1 MAETI
6 NITFNQLETSS
17 IIPSKK
23 FAIKVHTRDI
33 YDQTL
38 YAELWQINNKKT
50 TVIYLKKHQYFFFVI
65 KGNVNEADLSDK
77 LAEGFNSQELFGHN
91 NKNKY
96 GNLNSIYEFNANG
109 AYNDNSSYVNAAR
122 CEMAKIFV
130 NWIHTQDESLYASL
144 CKRGETS
151 GFTVVMVNWHGVCT
165 VINKSEFQKYHR
177 TINFKVYDA
186 DPFTMGFSN
195 ISGFFIHNGYL
206 SKGKYLTSNS
216 TYFLYNNDTYRSIAS
231 PTDATTIYSKYNSYE
246 DKTKLMICQCQNTIQ
261 TSTGGYYSSINAP
274 VLSNASYELDNNT
287 IIDAILAGVA
297 AGYNDYLSQFDAP
310 TWSSGISNAA
320 RSYITDLEAYTLK
333 FTPGIDNTSNSG
345 NSLIHHGSKANVLIY
360 PQKGPNNIYV
370 QIKKEIA
377 DQYVQ
382 GASYFE
388 SKSTI
393 AIDDFNTLDAIADS
407 INTIQTNLLTNGNPL
422 YCPVHIVKAYKDGI
436 EITLEVFFEQRL
448 NGDAEYELKYF
459 KTTIEN
465 GKIECADED
474 KEFNSFNN
482 FLSEN
487 LEVYKNFASLSFT
500 ADLYV
505 DVEETRKELNLLSL
519 ELFEAHT
526 RGRDFIEESYTEVR
540 PQELKNGKRLMTFD
554 DNYFTYKY
562 TGRNFKLSGTA
573 ALVHEKDLL
582 METDVT
588 LGDTYGKQTYFI
600 EAIKYKDDNG
610 EVVYKDTF
618 KEKDLLKAIDATKY
632 TEDDYKVLDGII
644 DLDQCEHYKPEQAT
658 YENQWCDCYY
668 NNEAKECYYQK
679 YGICPYRF
687 TTEKHPR
694 RIRTLEQSKSNRFN
708 LIQEISKIFECYPQF
723 NIEYDTNG
731 KVLLDDEGKMKKHI
745 SFITE
750 KGSEN
755 YSGFRYE
762 KNLSGMSRSV
772 DSSTFTTKLYVE
784 TVDSQLTETGI
795 CSIQTAPD
803 NIGKNAYVL
812 DFTYYTDK
820 GLLNKE
826 QTQRDVW
833 GIDSTDLAFLPTIG
847 LYNSRYDELTNLIL
861 NLQDKEMTE
870 LQAKNE
876 VSITGVTTA
885 LEERKKVSQR
895 MYQFKVTREK
905 FSNSEYTT
913 DYTLSD
919 TYLSYLTK
927 YREQATILFGLLED
941 LFFSKR
947 LFTYIAPVSNSD
959 DFIQTIINLDN
970 SETWSSLPIQKYRT
984 KYCLGELFWRLEVE
998 GFEDDESYAP
1008 PFSNWLSFKEKV
1020 LDNFI
1025 YQNTGKFG
1033 QYVKMYNQVKYWKKE
1048 RQKILNKINDIS
1060 EKFYNIYEPYIKEGT
1075 WTDSNYLT
1083 DNGYYWA
1090 AEDVL
1095 ADSSKPQVTYSFKV
1109 IDISPID
1116 EYEDDYNYDIADTTF
1131 VEDIDFFG
1139 ISSITGLPNHQKV
1152 LISSITDSLDVPTEN
1167 TIEVQNYTSQFED
1180 LFEQIT
1186 ASVQSLTYN
1195 ENTYKRASNFTAKQY
1210 VQSDSLQGTL
1220 DQGNLTLVDA
1230 NNSNIILDDSG
1241 TTGAGI
1247 TNNASQYKLT
1257 GEGLYFSTDGGETWD
1272 VGVGPEG
1279 YNLDYAKFGQLDA
1292 SKVQIVDGEY
1302 IYFLWDKNGINAY
1315 RNPATSASG
1324 LVDFARFNRY
1334 GLSLIE
1340 NNHVRLRAGYEFKT
1354 TEYGSNPNGEYQNEI
1369 DLKDQNIGFY
1379 LYNDSGQP
1387 IFKTETAS
1395 EYNDYTTD
1403 YSARLSLQGEM
1414 FITNSN
1420 LSDDPYQNGSA
1431 ITSQQASKLSI
1442 GYIFSD
1448 MEAGE
1453 LSSSVHSRA
1462 AQRNLS
1468 LYGQAGDNI
1477 ITQLTIEANSN
1488 VSLTIYKV
1496 NSTSSSTKYSKVIGN
1511 NGLIDVNNNLYNKE
1525 IRAYYC
1531 YIENTNND
1539 DVTITNLQKIIDK
1552 NVEDC
1557 NIVYSE
1563 SNIEITLYQNT
1574 TYQEVTSATI
1584 KILEEKADNANY
1596 TTTTDIKNSLQTI
1609 TYFDKDDN
1617 YNKVTKRLYFYSAS
1631 YNLTLYNYWER
1642 ITNVEVENGQTAIA
1656 TNEVVLYLNNKLLNS
1671 TGDVFI
1677 SSDSAKDTAISANQG
1692 GERVFMVGL
1701 RGTKNN
1707 QATYRNVMTVLKNG
1721 ILYIGGEIRAE
1732 SGAKL
1737 DMAAGRIPD
1746 RVRINDASMIVANNG
1761 YVWLDLA
1768 KTFGIYDGKL
1778 SSPDEKGRGSLLSMI
1793 TTIYDSLSEI
1803 SDGSSGSDS
1812 DIPIDGYYLEEPI
1825 E

>member
-1 MAETI
+1 MANRITLKVQELNVDTTTPVKKNYRVREVINSGQKEVRIYTNQSTI
-6 NITFNQLETSS
+6 KLSKTHYCIFVLKGQS
-17 IIPSKK
+17 IGTDPNSVTK
-23 FAIKVHTRDI
+23 A
-33 YDQTL
+33 
-38 YAELWQINNKKT
+38 
-50 TVIYLKKHQYFFFVI
+50 
-65 KGNVNEADLSDK
+65 
-77 LAEGFNSQELFGHN
+77 LAQGFNSSDMVTPYNTSLYGTQSYYYYPTGGIQF
-91 NKNKY
+91 KNQSQD
-96 GNLNSIYEFNANG
+96 SIDGIAW
-109 AYNDNSSYVNAAR
+109 AA
-122 CEMAKIFV
+122 I
-130 NWIHTQDESLYASL
+130 NWIHMMSEQEYAHICTAGKGQGATPGSVIIIFIDWKGRYL
-144 CKRGETS
+144 AFKGDY
-151 GFTVVMVNWHGVCT
+151 FTIYH
-165 VINKSEFQKYHR
+165 QKQ
-177 TINFKVYDA
+177 NFIVEGSTDTNGWDCGYKKI
-186 DPFTMGFSN
+186 T
-195 ISGFFIHNGYL
+195 GFFYRHGYL
-206 SKGKYLTSNS
+206 SNGEVLKKENL
-216 TYFLYNNDTYRSIAS
+216 YFLYNSKTLRSASIA
-231 PTDATTIYSKYNSYE
+231 TDATTVYSKYNSY
-246 DKTKLMICQCQNTIQ
+246 DNKGIINICQCTATEQ
-261 TSTGGYYSSINAP
+261 SFGGWY
-274 VLSNASYELDNNT
+274 
-287 IIDAILAGVA
+287 IDAKNSIQNVSDNADAQDISDAVLAGIA
-297 AGYNDYLSQFDAP
+297 AGYNDYFSQFDVPAFS
-310 TWSSGISNAA
+310 TGISNEA

-333 FTPGIDNTSNSG
+333 FTSGIDNTSNSG
-345 NSLIHHGSKANVLIY
+345 SSLVHYSSKANVLIY
-360 PQKGPNNIYV
+360 PQKGPNNVYV

-377 DQYVQ
+377 DQYAQ

-393 AIDDFNTLDAIADS
+393 AIDDFNTLDAIAAS
-407 INTIQTNLLTNGNPL
+407 IDTIQKKLLENADSL
-422 YCPVHIVKAYKDGI
+422 YCPVHIVKAYKDGTD
-436 EITLEVFFEQRL
+436 ITLEAFFEQRF

-465 GKIECADED
+465 GKIKCADED
-474 KEFNSFNN
+474 IEFNSFNN

-500 ADLYV
+500 ADLYI
-505 DVEETRKELNLLSL
+505 DTEEIQKELNLLSL

-562 TGRNFKLSGTA
+562 TGRNFKLSGPA

-610 EVVYKDTF
+610 KTVYKDTF

-870 LQAKNE
+870 LQTKNE

-959 DFIQTIINLDN
+959 NFIQTIINLDN
-970 SETWSSLPIQKYRT
+970 SETWAGLPIQKYRT

-998 GFEDDESYAP
+998 GFEDDESYTP

-1083 DNGYYWA
+1083 DNEYYWA

-1109 IDISPID
+1109 IDISPLD

-1139 ISSITGLPNHQKV
+1139 VSSITGLPNHQKV
-1152 LISSITDSLDVPTEN
+1152 LISSITDSLDIPTEN
-1167 TIEVQNYTSQFED
+1167 TVEVQNYTSQFED

-1230 NNSNIILDDSG
+1230 NNSNIILNDSG

-1354 TEYGSNPNGEYQNEI
+1354 TEYGNNPNGEYQNEI

-1431 ITSQQASKLSI
+1431 VTSQQASKLSI
-1442 GYIFSD
+1442 GYVFSD
-1448 MEAGE
+1448 MEVGE
-1453 LSSSVHSRA
+1453 LSSSIHSSA
-1462 AQRNLS
+1462 AQRNLN

-1477 ITQLTIEANSN
+1477 ITQLTIGANSN

-1511 NGLIDVNNNLYNKE
+1511 NGLIDVNNNLYNKA
-1525 IRAYYC
+1525 ITAYYC
-1531 YIENTNND
+1531 YIENATNND
-1539 DVTITNLQKIIDK
+1539 ITINNLQKIIDK
-1552 NVEDC
+1552 DVSGC

-1563 SNIEITLYQNT
+1563 TNINIILYQNNNYYEASSST
-1574 TYQEVTSATI
+1574 V
-1584 KILEEKADNANY
+1584 KILEEKRNEANY

-1609 TYFDKDDN
+1609 TYFDKDNN

-1631 YNLTLYNYWER
+1631 YNLTLYNYWEK

-1677 SSDSAKDTAISANQG
+1677 SSDNAGDTAISANQG

-1707 QATYRNVMTVLKNG
+1707 QAIYRNVMTVLKNG

-1778 SSPDEKGRGSLLSMI
+1778 SSPDEEGRGSLLSMI
-1793 TTIYDSLSEI
+1793 TTIYDAL
-1803 SDGSSGSDS
+1803 SGSTS
-1812 DIPIDGYYLEEPI
+1812 DASGGNISVDGYYLEEPI

>member
-6 NITFNQLETSS
+6 NINLKQLKTSS
-17 IIPSKK
+17 YTPGSNRFGIKYSKKDIYIQSLIGKLYVPSKSP
-23 FAIKVHTRDI
+23 IQMET
-33 YDQTL
+33 
-38 YAELWQINNKKT
+38 E
-50 TVIYLKKHQYFFFVI
+50 QYFFFVI
-65 KGNVNEADLSDK
+65 KGEDFTNLSEQELSDK
-77 LAEGFNSQELFGHN
+77 LASGFIFQNLLGHGD
-91 NKNKY
+91 KNKY
-96 GNLNSIYEFNANG
+96 GRWDPVYEFNANG
-109 AYNDNSSYVNAAR
+109 AYNSESNLPTRMV
-122 CEMAKIFV
+122 KVFI
-130 NWIHTQDESLYASL
+130 NWIHTQSEALYASL
-144 CKRGETS
+144 CARQKNGT
-151 GFTVVMVNWHGVCT
+151 FTIIMVSQGGYCI
-165 VINKSEFQKYHR
+165 VINKQQFWNYHR
-177 TINFKVYDA
+177 NINFKVQNGN
-186 DPFTMGFSN
+186 PFTMGFGN
-195 ISGFFIHNGYL
+195 ISGFFLNNGYL
-206 SKGKYLTSNS
+206 SNGKYLTSNS
-216 TYFLYNNDTYRSIAS
+216 TYFLYNNDTYRTVVA
-231 PTDATTIYSKYNSYE
+231 PTDATTVYSKYNSYE
-246 DKTKLMICQCQNTIQ
+246 GNAAKLVICQCQNTIQ
-261 TSTGGYYSSINAP
+261 SASGGYYSYVNAS
-274 VLSNASYELDNNT
+274 VLSNASYELDNST
-287 IIDAILAGVA
+287 IVDAMLAGVA
-297 AGYNDYLSQFDAP
+297 AGYNDYLSQFDVP
-310 TWSSGISNAA
+310 SFSTGTSNEA
-320 RSYITDLEAYTLK
+320 RSYITDLEAYNLK
-333 FTPGIDNTSNSG
+333 FTPGIDRTENG
-345 NSLIHHGSKANVLIY
+345 GKSLIHNDSKANVLIY
-360 PQKGPNNIYV
+360 SKKGPNNIYV
-370 QIKKEIA
+370 QIKSDIA
-377 DQYVQ
+377 NQYNQ
-382 GASYFE
+382 SASYFE

-393 AIDDFNTLDAIADS
+393 ASDKFDNLDTIAESID
-407 INTIQTNLLTNGNPL
+407 TIQTKLKTKGNKY
-422 YCPVHIVKAYKDGI
+422 YCPSYILRAYKNDEEIKLKAY
-436 EITLEVFFEQRL
+436 FEERL
-448 NGDAEYELKYF
+448 NNEDNVKYELKYF
-459 KTTIEN
+459 KAKFNSNTN
-465 GKIECADED
+465 KIEETLDP
-474 KEFNSFNN
+474 KFNSFNT

-487 LEVYKNFASLSFT
+487 LEFYRNFASLSFT
-500 ADLYV
+500 ADLYI
-505 DVEETRKELNLLSL
+505 DTEEIQKELNLLSL

-562 TGRNFKLSGTA
+562 TGRNFKLSGPA

-610 EVVYKDTF
+610 KTVYKDTF

-731 KVLLDDEGKMKKHI
+731 KILLDDEGKMKKHI

-812 DFTYYTDK
+812 NFTYYTDK

-959 DFIQTIINLDN
+959 NFIQTIINLDN
-970 SETWSSLPIQKYRT
+970 SETWAGLPIQKYRT

-998 GFEDDESYAP
+998 GFEDDESYTP

-1083 DNGYYWA
+1083 DNEYYWA

-1109 IDISPID
+1109 IDISPLD

-1139 ISSITGLPNHQKV
+1139 VSSITGLPNHQKV
-1152 LISSITDSLDVPTEN
+1152 LISSITDSLDIPTEN
-1167 TIEVQNYTSQFED
+1167 TVEVQNYTSQFED

-1230 NNSNIILDDSG
+1230 NNSNIILNDSG

-1354 TEYGSNPNGEYQNEI
+1354 TEYGNNPNGEYQNEI

-1379 LYNDSGQP
+1379 LYNDNGQP

-1431 ITSQQASKLSI
+1431 VTSQQASKLSI

-1448 MEAGE
+1448 MEVGK
-1453 LSSSVHSRA
+1453 LSSSVHSSA

-1468 LYGQAGDNI
+1468 LYGQTGDNI

-1488 VSLTIYKV
+1488 ISLTIYKV
-1496 NSTSSSTKYSKVIGN
+1496 NNTSSSTKYSKVIGIN
-1511 NGLIDVNNNLYNKE
+1511 SLVDVNNNLYNKA
-1525 IRAYYC
+1525 ITAYYC
-1531 YIENTNND
+1531 YIENTTNND
-1539 DVTITNLQKIIDK
+1539 ITISNLQKIIDK
-1552 NVEDC
+1552 DISGC

-1563 SNIEITLYQNT
+1563 MNINVILYQNNNYYEASSFT
-1574 TYQEVTSATI
+1574 V
-1584 KILEEKADNANY
+1584 KILEEKRNEANY

-1609 TYFDKDDN
+1609 TYFDKDNN

-1677 SSDSAKDTAISANQG
+1677 SSDSAGDTAISANQG

-1707 QATYRNVMTVLKNG
+1707 QAIYRNVMTVLKNG

-1778 SSPDEKGRGSLLSMI
+1778 SSPDEEGRGSLLSMI
-1793 TTIYDSLSEI
+1793 TTIYDAL
-1803 SDGSSGSDS
+1803 SGSTS
-1812 DIPIDGYYLEEPI
+1812 GTSGGNISVDGYYLEEPI